1 MPSFFSRR
9 RAGKRSPA
17 RLGSVASYAMQ
28 VESLEPRT
36 MLAASSVGPELQ
48 VNTFTPEQQGSPAV
62 ASNGAGLTVVV
73 WQSRFDRDAF
83 PNNTPGIYGQM
94 FDPVGRPLSGNFM
107 VSQAI
112 GMDEVDPELDDIN
125 PAVEMD
131 EEGNFVVVWNRG
143 RLNASG
149 ELEDG
154 DIIARRFNNR
164 AVPTDEFL
172 VNEGLTDGRQTSRGN
187 YLAMDASG
195 NFAVAW
201 EDRNNFD
208 NGDTLDLVVQRFN
221 SLGARLGGP
230 IIRTISTP
238 MVPEGEDRNNAS
250 GLSIAMGNDGRFSVT
265 WVFQNVIVATEEGE
279 EDNVE
284 GDLFVQLFA
293 ADGTPLT
300 DAFIATTEEERP
312 SVFDVDIARDAAG
325 NTTIVWGGSATIS
338 SAGITV
344 QLVGRQFD
352 ANGSPLGDEFQIDR
366 VPVGSTLLDY
376 DLRMDMNDIGE
387 FVVTWRRSSTLL
399 VGRVFNPGPI
409 GEQTILFFNQ
419 SSSNP
424 RPEHGVAID
433 DLGDF
438 RVVWGAGTNTT
449 QDVFVRRVLD
459 DTLSSIGGFD
469 RTTGQWYLK
478 NVSTAGLTDF
488 AVFPYGGAGWQ
499 PVVGDWNGDGQ
510 DTIGV
515 VSPFGDWYLRNT
527 VGSGA
532 PDVPVFGFGRRDW
545 IPVTGDWDGD
555 GIDTVGSYDRQS
567 GAWYMRN
574 SNTAGGV
581 DLFPFKFGGQ
591 TLVPVAGDWNDDGLD
606 TPGVYDITS
615 GTWYLTNVNNAGDPT
630 ITPFQFGA
638 PGFTPVV
645 GDWDDNGTDTVGVV
659 SPDGTW
665 YIRNSN
671 SSGAPD
677 IGPFPFGNSNFAP
690 VAGDWDAR
698 SALLLAAQSTDTSF
712 AGEPISDAQLQPIV
726 NEAIA
731 RWVTIDVDASQIL
744 AGVDVRLADLDP
756 GQLGR
761 TLGNTV
767 WIDRDAAGQGWFVD
781 LTPGDDDEFADE
793 LAGAMLAAADGDA
806 AGRYDLLSVVAHE
819 LGHVLGLDHGHSEHG
834 LSALMGAQLSP
845 GMRTAPTADA
855 IDRLLQDD

>member
-9 RAGKRSPA
+9 RASKRSPA
-17 RLGSVASYAMQ
+17 RLGSVANHAMQ

-36 MLAASSVGPELQ
+36 MLSASSVGPELQ
-48 VNTFTPEQQGSPAV
+48 VNTFTAEQQGSPAV

-73 WQSRFDRDAF
+73 WQSQFDRDAF

-94 FDPVGRPLSGNFM
+94 FDPVGRPLSGNFLI
-107 VSQAI
+107 SEAS
-112 GMDEVDPELDDIN
+112 DLDDVN

-131 EEGNFVVVWNRG
+131 DAGNFVVVWNRG
-143 RLNASG
+143 TQSETSFLD
-149 ELEDG
+149 EG
-154 DIIARRFNNR
+154 DIFAKRFDNR
-164 AVPTDEFL
+164 AQSIGVEFL
-172 VNEGLTDGRQTSRGN
+172 VNEGLSEGRQQAQGN
-187 YLAMDASG
+187 YLAMDDAG
-195 NFAVAW
+195 NFAIAW
-201 EDRNNFD
+201 QDFAEFD
-208 NGDTLDLVVQRFN
+208 GGERLDHVVQRFSN
-221 SLGARLGGP
+221 TGDRIGGP
-230 IIRTISTP
+230 IVHSIPSPLVSLPDFRDFTFGLNID
-238 MVPEGEDRNNAS
+238 MDGS
-250 GLSIAMGNDGRFSVT
+250 GGFALS
-265 WVFQNVIVATEEGE
+265 WVFQTTIPDPENPGE
-279 EDNVE
+279 FIAER
-284 GDLFVQLFA
+284 DLFAQFFA
-293 ADGTPLT
+293 ADGTELT
-300 DAFIATTEEERP
+300 DAIVAHTDGNRP
-312 SVFDVDIARDAAG
+312 GTFDNDIARDAVG
-325 NTTIVWGGSATIS
+325 NTTIVWLGP
-338 SAGITV
+338 
-344 QLVGRQFD
+344 QLDSGLHQILGRQFD
-352 ANGSPLGDEFQIDR
+352 ANGNPLGEEFLIDQ
-366 VPVGSTLLDY
+366 VPRIAEESGSLLDY
-376 DLRMDMNDIGE
+376 DLRTDMNDIGE
-387 FVVTWRRSSTLL
+387 FVVTWRRTSTNL
-399 VGRVFNPGPI
+399 VGRAFNPGPI
-409 GEQTILFFNQ
+409 GEQAILFFNQ
-419 SSSNP
+419 STSNP
-424 RPEHGVAID
+424 QSEHGVAID

-438 RVVWGAGTNTT
+438 RVVWGAGTDTT

-469 RTTGQWYLK
+469 RTTGEWYLR
-478 NVSTAGLTDF
+478 NATTAGLTDF
-488 AVFPYGGAGWQ
+488 TVFPYGGAGWQ

-567 GAWYMRN
+567 GAWYLRN
-574 SNTAGGV
+574 SNSSGGV
-581 DLFPFKFGGQ
+581 DFFPFEFGGQ
-591 TLVPVAGDWNDDGLD
+591 TLVPVAGDWNDDGID

-615 GTWYLTNVNNAGDPT
+615 GTWYLTDVSNAGNPT

-671 SSGAPD
+671 TSGAPD

-698 SALLLAAQSTDTSF
+698 SALLLAAQSTDTSSV
-712 AGEPISDAQLQPIV
+712 GEPISEAQLQPIV

-761 TLGNTV
+761 TSGSTV

-781 LTPGDDDEFADE
+781 LTPSDDDEFDDI
-793 LAGAMLAAADGDA
+793 LAGAMLAAEGGDA

-819 LGHVLGLDHGHSEHG
+819 LGHVLGLDHGHSEQG
-834 LSALMGAQLSP
+834 LSALMSAQLSP
-845 GMRTAPTADA
+845 GMRTIPAAGA